1 VAIETADD
9 LAAFFEIDDFGDAA
23 TYTPLAG
30 AAVAVSGIFDAPQA
44 SRTITD
50 MMDITAPQP
59 QFVCRTSDMPNAAEG
74 DTLIVRSATYTV
86 RAVMTDGTGVTTLML
101 ERA

>member
-1 VAIETADD
+1 MAIETADD
-9 LAAFFEIDDFGDAA
+9 LAAFFGIDDFGDAA

-30 AAVAVSGIFDAPQA
+30 AAVTVNGIFDAPQA

-74 DTLIVRSATYTV
+74 DTLAVRSVTYTV